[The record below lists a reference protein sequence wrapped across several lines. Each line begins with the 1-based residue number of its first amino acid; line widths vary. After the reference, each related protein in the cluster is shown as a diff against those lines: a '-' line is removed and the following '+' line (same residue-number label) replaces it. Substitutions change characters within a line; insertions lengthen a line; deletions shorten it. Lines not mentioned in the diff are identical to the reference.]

1 MRGYFALSFIKKK
14 GYKNKIKMKTQFKMQ
29 SKVLAALCILLAM
42 LFLVTACNG
51 NKVSPEGK
59 WTDASYLSD
68 VELGKG
74 SKTVVV
80 TVKAGENEVSFTLH
94 TDKTY
99 LSEALLENQLVEGD
113 DGPYGLYIKKVNGIV
128 ADYDVDKTYWG
139 FYKNGEQMMTGVS
152 SAEIV
157 DGERYE
163 LVLES

>member
-1 MRGYFALSFIKKK
+1 
-14 GYKNKIKMKTQFKMQ
+14 MKTQFKMQ

-152 SAEIV
+152 AAEIA